1 MRVAITSVA
10 AQRTFAAALFK
21 PPITTTR
28 ARTRATTRVD
38 ASRWGSIRTPEGQVR
53 LEVLTREEAAASV
66 DGLAACE
73 DDDSAW
79 SAERLRRA
87 TSATRAEVVVVRARE
102 DTTVIGYALCAT
114 DGAMV
119 ATIERVCVRWDRR
132 RRGVGAGL
140 LKALSRAFYAREI
153 YDVGCAVPEELVD
166 YFESQ
171 EYDEDEDGCVLMRF
185 KGEVPKNAASD
196 L

>member
-1 MRVAITSVA
+1 MLITNVV
-10 AQRTFAAALFK
+10 AQRTFLVKAKTLFT
-21 PPITTTR
+21 PTTR
-28 ARTRATTRVD
+28 RTRATRAD
-38 ASRWGSIRTPEGQVR
+38 ASRWGSIQTREGRVR
-53 LEVLTREEAAASV
+53 FEVLTRKEAEGSV
-66 DGLAACE
+66 DDLARCE

-79 SAERLRRA
+79 TRERLRRA
-87 TSATRAEVVVVRARE
+87 TSATRAEVVVMLARE

-119 ATIERVCVRWDRR
+119 ATIERVCVRGDRR

-140 LKALSRAFYAREI
+140 LKALGRAFYAREI

-166 YFESQ
+166 YFENQ

-185 KGEVPKNAASD
+185 KGEVTTTSD

>member
-1 MRVAITSVA
+1 MTITNVVS
-10 AQRTFAAALFK
+10 QRTFLVKAKILFT
-21 PPITTTR
+21 PTARRTTR
-28 ARTRATTRVD
+28 ATRVD
-38 ASRWGSIRTPEGQVR
+38 ASRWGSIQTREGRVR
-53 LEVLTREEAAASV
+53 FEVLTREEAEASV
-66 DGLAACE
+66 DDMARCE

-79 SAERLRRA
+79 TRERLRRA
-87 TSATRAEVVVVRARE
+87 TSATRAEVVVMLARE
-102 DTTVIGYALCAT
+102 DTTGIGYALCAT

-119 ATIERVCVRWDRR
+119 ATIERVCVRGDRR

-140 LKALSRAFYAREI
+140 LKALGRAFYAREI

-166 YFESQ
+166 YFENQ

-185 KGEVPKNAASD
+185 KGEVPKTSD